1 MSLAKF
7 HVWAICIDANEWGLT
22 HGIRESEECAK
33 RLNKKIADI
42 VNVDGLTICAM
53 LNCLRLLRT
62 ESAFGAK
69 NPTAIARI
77 RELFTSFR
85 AQAIA
90 LK

>member
-22 HGIRESEECAK
+22 RDISDREECAK

-42 VNVDGLTICAM
+42 INADGLTIGSM
-53 LNCLRLLRT
+53 LNCLRLLRI
-62 ESAFGAK
+62 ECSFGAK

-77 RELFTSFR
+77 RNLFASFR
-85 AQAIA
+85 AQASVS
-90 LK
+90 K